1 MTRTTILLLIL
12 SVFIAG
18 LLSFYQYVF
27 KVKKKSNLIY
37 FLAFLRG
44 MSWVTLF
51 WLLINP
57 VVSRK
62 INEIQ
67 KTPLPVVFDNSISIS
82 EFKDTSSEED
92 IYQKIKANTT
102 LADKYDVQF
111 YSFDATFEA
120 LKQLDFKGKLS
131 DIDGVAINL
140 KQLYRNKVHPVVL
153 ITDGNQTLGNDYV
166 FSFKEN
172 ATVYPIVLGDTTTV
186 IDLKINQINVNKYAF
201 YKNKFPVEVLLLYNG
216 DQNISSSFT
225 MEKGN
230 QLVYKQQLQF
240 SKSKTSQTISFLLD
254 ASSIGTATY
263 KATLTSNIKEKNT
276 YNNSK
281 KFAVDIIDQRSEIA
295 LVSTINHPD
304 ISALKRSIEVNQQR
318 KVTIV
323 NPNKIKSLQ
332 NYNLLLLYQ
341 PNPAFQS
348 IFEQNKIAQLN
359 TFIITGT
366 STDFNFLNQQQNDL
380 QFKVSDQNENYL
392 AYFESDFN
400 LFGQENIGF
409 EKLPPLEH
417 KFGTIVPKTNT
428 TTMLFAVINGVQL
441 QNPLLTFA
449 ENGNKRAAYLL
460 GENIWKWRLDTH
472 LTSKS
477 FDAFDLLTDKII
489 QFLATPSRKNNL
501 VVTYDSFYNLGENIV
516 ISASYFN
523 KNYEFDTKAQLTI
536 VVKNSI
542 TKASKTYDLLK
553 TNSQYQVNLD
563 GLLPGNYTFTI
574 SEKQSNAKFS
584 GAFEVADFDLEKQ
597 FVNPDKT
604 RLTQLANRTKGAIFY
619 PNQLENLLKQLE
631 EDERYLSVQKQ
642 TIIKSPLIEWKAILV
657 FLISLLALEW
667 FVRKYF
673 GLL

>member
-67 KTPLPVVFDNSISIS
+67 KTPLPVVFDNSKSIS
-82 EFKDTSSEED
+82 ELKATSSAED

-417 KFGTIVPKTNT
+417 KFGTIVTKTNT
-428 TTMLFAVINGVQL
+428 TTMLFAGINGVQL

-449 ENGNKRAAYLL
+449 ENGNKRAAYLV

-501 VVTYDSFYNLGENIV
+501 VVTYDSFYNLGENIL

-642 TIIKSPLIEWKAILV
+642 TINKSPLIEWKAILV

>member
-67 KTPLPVVFDNSISIS
+67 KTPLPVVIDNSKSIS
-82 EFKDTSSEED
+82 ELKATTSAED
-92 IYQKIKANTT
+92 LYQKIKANTT

-111 YSFDATFEA
+111 YSFDAKFEA

-172 ATVYPIVLGDTTTV
+172 ATVYPIVLGDTTNV
-186 IDLKINQINVNKYAF
+186 VDLKINQINVNKYAF

-225 MEKGN
+225 IEKGN

-254 ASSIGTATY
+254 ANSIGTATY

-304 ISALKRSIEVNQQR
+304 ISVLKRSIEVNQQR

-428 TTMLFAVINGVQL
+428 TTMLFAGINGVQL

-449 ENGNKRAAYLL
+449 ENGNKRAAYLV

-477 FDAFDLLTDKII
+477 FVAFDLLTDKII

-604 RLTQLANRTKGAIFY
+604 RLTQLANRTKGTIFY

-642 TIIKSPLIEWKAILV
+642 TINKSPLIEWKAILV

>member
-18 LLSFYQYVF
+18 LLLFYQYVF

-67 KTPLPVVFDNSISIS
+67 KTPLPVVFDNSKSIS
-82 EFKDTSSEED
+82 ELKATTSAED
-92 IYQKIKANTT
+92 LYQKIKANKT

-111 YSFDATFEA
+111 YSFDATFET

-140 KQLYRNKVHPVVL
+140 KQLYRNKVYPVVL

-172 ATVYPIVLGDTTTV
+172 ATVYPIILGDTTNV
-186 IDLKINQINVNKYAF
+186 VDLKINQINVNKYAF

-225 MEKGN
+225 IEKGN

-254 ASSIGTATY
+254 ANSIGTATY

-417 KFGTIVPKTNT
+417 KFGTIVTKTNT
-428 TTMLFAVINGVQL
+428 TTMLFAGINGVQL

-449 ENGNKRAAYLL
+449 ENGNKRAAYLV

-536 VVKNSI
+536 IVKNSI

-563 GLLPGNYTFTI
+563 GLFPGNYTFTI

-642 TIIKSPLIEWKAILV
+642 TINKSPLIEWKAILV

-667 FVRKYF
+667 FVRKYL